1 MTVIN
6 TNIKALFAQNALQ
19 INNRSLTTA
28 MQQLSTGK
36 RINSAADDAAGMAI
50 STRMTQQIRSLD
62 QAVRNAGDAIS
73 LIQTTE
79 GATNEITTMLQRM
92 RELSVQA
99 INDTNANDQ
108 RGYLDI
114 EFQQLKQQIVQI
126 ANNTEWNGFAI
137 LNGTT
142 GQQVGPVPVQR
153 VTGNGAYDGTVS
165 YTAGAVTASAGS
177 VTAGGTGTLAKSG
190 HLAVS
195 FSNTGVPTGLL
206 TLNDGSSVTLAGT
219 VSPNTTITFTDT
231 ALTGGTGTFTLV
243 KNSDWAGSNTASLDI
258 NRSFASLAPMQANDA
273 AFVINKTDLKPA
285 GDTVGVPASLAYVA
299 LDTKSTGNSVA
310 ASAIAK
316 AAAINSLT
324 ATTGVTAVVGTTIL
338 TGSAMPVASQAASST
353 GTVTING
360 YTSPQ
365 IVTVENNPRAS
376 RAAVVDAINRMSDHT
391 GVVAVDSGSDASG
404 VRLEARDGRNIEVAF
419 NTASTAADFAA
430 RTGLKQGAQ
439 SGSYALEAKIETKVD
454 IAAGT
459 GDISRTGLLA
469 GNYDANRSMVSTSAR
484 ASVAAGAVPKQL
496 LAGDLVINGV
506 AIPATTSLM
515 DGDSYD
521 TGAGLGSNPAASGI
535 AIAAAINTQSAKTG
549 VTATANQF
557 STSGSATDVSVGSG
571 TGVLHING
579 VNVVDVPLSADR
591 ATRNSKII
599 EAINANTGTGVTASI
614 NANNGITLT
623 NVDGSIPPVVGS
635 NLTVWFDAKD
645 SAGVDLTAASFGLDA
660 SVAKNSSATAVTLY
674 AGVTLSST
682 IPDSPQPLPLPGL
695 AAPQDGLIHVSA
707 GINGFGSDTSNFSAL
722 GFTEGIYGGE
732 SSIEMSPPRVGRM
745 SFQVGASVGQTISID
760 LADFGSKGPITGGIT
775 ADAGA
780 ATPTIRIDTVA
791 GATAVLNSLDTA
803 MNEVNKARA
812 TMGAV
817 MNRLEHVIDNLTNI
831 STNTTQ
837 SRSQIEDADYAKA
850 SSEMARAQI
859 IAQAATAV
867 LAQANTSQQTVL
879 KLLQ

>member
-6 TNIKALFAQNALQ
+6 TNVKALFAQNALQ

-36 RINSAADDAAGMAI
+36 RINSSADDAAGMAI

-79 GATNEITTMLQRM
+79 GATNEITSMLQRM
-92 RELSVQA
+92 RELSVQSL
-99 INDTNANDQ
+99 NDTNASDQ
-108 RGYLDI
+108 RGYMDL

-153 VTGNGAYDGTVS
+153 VTGNGAYAGAMS
-165 YTAGAVTASAGS
+165 YTAVEVTSSNGGVKDTAS
-177 VTAGGTGTLAKSG
+177 GTGTLAKSG
-190 HLAVS
+190 NLVITVTGATTA
-195 FSNTGVPTGLL
+195 TGVL
-206 TLNDGSSVTLAGT
+206 TLNDGSSVSLTGGI
-219 VSPNTTITFTDT
+219 VSNVNASKTITFSGS
-231 ALTGGTGTFTLV
+231 ALTDGTGTFVLSSTSTWSTNNSTTL
-243 KNSDWAGSNTASLDI
+243 NLG
-258 NRSFASLAPMQANDA
+258 RSFVTLAPMQAND
-273 AFVINKTDLKPA
+273 VTIN
-285 GDTVGVPASLAYVA
+285 GVSVPASQAYEA

-324 ATTGVTAVVGTTIL
+324 ATTGVKAVVGTTIM
-338 TGSAMPVASQAASST
+338 TGSAMPAASQAASST

-376 RAAVVDAINRMSDHT
+376 RAAVVNAINRMSDHT

-404 VRLEARDGRNIEVAF
+404 VSLVARDGRNIEVAF
-419 NTASTAADFAA
+419 NTASTAVDFAA

-439 SGSYALEAKIETKVD
+439 SGSYALEAKIEAKVD

-469 GNYDANRSMVSTSAR
+469 GNYDVNRSMVSTNAR
-484 ASVAAGAVPKQL
+484 ASVAGSDTPKVLQ
-496 LAGDLVINGV
+496 AGDLVINGV
-506 AIPATTSLM
+506 AIPSTTSLM
-515 DGDSYD
+515 DDYSYD
-521 TGAGLGSNPAASGI
+521 TGTGLGSNPAASGI

-557 STSGSATDVSVGSG
+557 STAGSETTLGGSG

-579 VNVVDVPLSADR
+579 VNVTVVLSADQ
-591 ATRNSKII
+591 ATRNSNII
-599 EAINANTGTGVTASI
+599 DAINANTGTGVTASI
-614 NANNGITLT
+614 NANHGVTLT

-635 NLTVWFDAKD
+635 NLTVWFDATD
-645 SAGVDLTAASFGLDA
+645 SATPAVTLSAADFGLDS
-660 SVAKNSSATAVTLY
+660 SVAMDSSATAVTLY
-674 AGVTLSST
+674 GGVTLSST

-707 GINGFGSDTSNFSAL
+707 GVNGFGSDISNFTAL
-722 GFTEGIYGGE
+722 GFTEGTYGGK
-732 SSIEMSPPRVGRM
+732 SSIDMSPPRVGRM
-745 SFQVGASVGQTISID
+745 SFQVGASAGQTISID
-760 LADFGSKGPITGGIT
+760 LADFGSSGPITGGIT

-780 ATPTIRIDTVA
+780 TTPTISIDTVA
-791 GATAVLNSLDTA
+791 GATAVLNSLDIA
-803 MNEVNKARA
+803 MNNVNEARA

-817 MNRLEHVIDNLTNI
+817 MNRLEHVIDNLTNV
-831 STNTTQ
+831 STNSTQ

-850 SSEMARAQI
+850 SSDMARAQI
-859 IAQAATAV
+859 IQQAATAV